1 MRKDEEMHEELMQL
15 FRAYFKANQDWMN
28 KGTRRAGMDTRT
40 LLNKIK
46 RLCVERRKHIMEW
59 RYELDAEKFERKKNQ
74 KGKGK
79 GNDQTT

>member
-15 FRAYFKANQDWMN
+15 FRAYFKANQDWVN

-59 RYELDAEKFERKKNQ
+59 RYELDEEKFERKKNQ

-79 GNDQTT
+79 GNGSTN